1 MGEKLEPS
9 HCFGAY
15 WDVPENSGR
24 TQCALGNPL
33 VTILEQYD
41 IAPADNMPNGLTELE
56 FSLDDVVA
64 GQPLTPDTVDLP
76 TLRGFLQDVEML
88 IKGDVPGASLADSRV
103 HIQRGS
109 VKLVV
114 LVAQLLAADVRS
126 DLERLD
132 KTGDLDAIQPK
143 RAQVLEQWQQR
154 VRRSPSRVYSVA
166 TAYLAPS
173 IRITN
178 TTQFQH
184 GSENAWVAVEKHL
197 TGKVVDLG
205 GKQDPNVHLVLSDT
219 GQSVRVG
226 ATEQQLAAE
235 KENQLYKQVT
245 LRVQGEQHLRT
256 KALRDLRLIQ
266 FSPQTTEVD
275 EEALVSLW
283 DKGRKAW
290 KGVESA
296 AGWVEALRGN
306 Q

>member
-1 MGEKLEPS
+1 
-9 HCFGAY
+9 
-15 WDVPENSGR
+15 
-24 TQCALGNPL
+24 
-33 VTILEQYD
+33 
-41 IAPADNMPNGLTELE
+41 MPNELTALE
-56 FSLDDVVA
+56 FSLDDVVG
-64 GQPLTPDTVDLP
+64 GQSLTPDTVDLP
-76 TLRGFLQDVEML
+76 TLRGFLQEVETL

-103 HIQRGS
+103 HIENGS
-109 VKLVV
+109 VKLVA
-114 LVAQLLAADVRS
+114 LVAQLLAADVRA
-126 DLERLD
+126 DLARLGQ
-132 KTGDLDAIQPK
+132 TGDLDAIQPK

-166 TAYLAPS
+166 TGDPAHS
-173 IRITN
+173 IRISN

-205 GKQDPNVHLVLSDT
+205 GKQDPNVHVVLADT

-235 KENQLYKQVT
+235 KQNQLYKQVT

-266 FSPQTTEVD
+266 FAPQTSEVD
-275 EEALVSLW
+275 EQALASLW
-283 DKGRKAW
+283 EKGRKAW
-290 KGVESA
+290 KDVKSA

-306 Q
+306 L